1 METLFSLS
9 PLVIGSTPI
18 VLGVTSAI
26 KQIGLPNQYAPLVS
40 ILLGIGAVLLTGAV
54 WQVAIAQGIIVGLVA
69 SGLYSGGKAL
79 MQG

>member
-9 PLVIGSTPI
+9 PLVIGSAPI